1 MTLET
6 LETGGIG
13 HLELDFTD
21 KVRDDKNPDFPR
33 LTLPV
38 GLPPILDIIEQLVET
53 CIIDPSY
60 LPLHKYISPR
70 LLPRQH
76 NYDSLFTLDSNSS
89 NTLPEFRIER
99 DAENESRFYEV
110 LSRTVS
116 AAKDQSETEK
126 EFPISTNEARAQDF
140 HLTTV
145 PPGFQ
150 NGMTFDEEKKEDKPA
165 MTLDDLS
172 DVIVDITDLF
182 HVDVQTSSAE
192 TACSFIAEIDD
203 ADLFGAFDL
212 TEIGE
217 QLMSVNESLT
227 NEQMD
232 SSISQQSKKKQIQ
245 TCLLRNTSLSE
256 PKQWAVQLDPN
267 ETLDNFRERIPNM
280 AFEWPFELDVFQKQA
295 ILCLEENKSV
305 LVAAHTSAGKTVVA
319 EYAIAL
325 SLKHATRTIYTSPVK
340 ALSNQKYRELTVTF
354 DDVGLVTGDIQI
366 NDTASCLIVTTEIL
380 RMMLYD
386 GSEILRE
393 LEWVIIDEVHYID
406 DAARGVVWEEVL
418 ILLPDHVKLVLLS
431 ATVPN
436 TMELAEWVG
445 KLKKNPVYVIT
456 TKERPVPLTHYL
468 YTGYS
473 TPSSKGLFLFCNEQ
487 GQFLD
492 QEYARAVNSLKNY
505 QSNLSSNERDKNLW
519 TAIVQM
525 LYKEDK
531 LPAVSFSFSKKKINK
546 NCKYFKNTVL
556 TSPTEK
562 AEIKVFFT
570 KCINKLND
578 EDRRLNQIQQ
588 FKNLLTRGFGV
599 HHSGILPILREL
611 VEILFQKGLIKVLFA
626 TETFAMGVNMPAKTV
641 IFDDVIKHDG
651 KSFRPLHTGE
661 YVQMSGR
668 AGRRGLDSVGSIII
682 LCKADAPNKGDLH
695 RMVLGKPTSLE
706 SRFRLSYSMIL
717 HLLKVEQLQVQDMMK
732 RSFSTFNNK
741 KESAEMME
749 KIKVQLSTLKKVD
762 CFLCSLDLSSYYDS
776 CKEFYRLLGN
786 IQSAII
792 NHPSN
797 LVVPGRVIMV
807 KGPGSQ
813 AVLGVVLKIL
823 AENAPPQFHTLLLC
837 DPFKEET
844 ESGIHPVQ
852 MNDNYLYV
860 PQEVQMTMLIVNAE
874 QIIRVTKNI
883 LHINSSEVM
892 TFIEILKLGKRRI
905 KHIPPCIEYLIKNLM
920 FLSVANP
927 TGLIGYHPILDLHIQ
942 NIELEENC
950 KALTLLFTSFSEKFD
965 CIRCPEF
972 IQHFYA
978 HDSNINI
985 RERHKELQHLL
996 SDEYLTLLPEY
1007 QQMNTVL
1014 KNLNYINVQERV
1026 ELKGRVACYF
1036 SKHEVLLTE
1045 VIMENVFQYTTPA
1058 ETAALLSCFV
1068 LETNKCKQPKLSGN
1082 LLEGKKKI
1090 LSIASYVGNQQ
1101 REAGMFIPVDVF
1113 VNTLHFG
1120 MTQVVHSWALGKSFS
1135 EVTQLTDLEEGI
1147 IVKSIQAL
1155 HEVLQR
1161 VQEAADFIGNTILSE
1176 KCKVAQ
1182 TSIRRDIIFAAS
1194 LYIQ

>member
-1 MTLET
+1 MCRPLESKLSYS
-6 LETGGIG
+6 LE
-13 HLELDFTD
+13 HM
-21 KVRDDKNPDFPR
+21 KCVVHWK
-33 LTLPV
+33 LPV
-38 GLPPILDIIEQLVET
+38 GLPPVLDIIEQLVEN

-60 LPLHKYISPR
+60 LPLHKYISP
-70 LLPRQH
+70 
-76 NYDSLFTLDSNSS
+76 SS
-89 NTLPEFRIER
+89 NTLPEFRIKR
-99 DAENESRFYEV
+99 DAENESRFYE
-110 LSRTVS
+110 REREYYRERERER
-116 AAKDQSETEK
+116 AADL
-126 EFPISTNEARAQDF
+126 DF

-172 DVIVDITDLF
+172 DL
-182 HVDVQTSSAE
+182 
-192 TACSFIAEIDD
+192 IAEIDD

-217 QLMSVNESLT
+217 QLMS
-227 NEQMD
+227 
-232 SSISQQSKKKQIQ
+232 
-245 TCLLRNTSLSE
+245 
-256 PKQWAVQLDPN
+256 
-267 ETLDNFRERIPNM
+267 
-280 AFEWPFELDVFQKQA
+280 WPFELDVFQKQA

-380 RMMLYD
+380 RLMLYD

-436 TMELAEWVG
+436 TMELAEW
-445 KLKKNPVYVIT
+445 
-456 TKERPVPLTHYL
+456 
-468 YTGYS
+468 
-473 TPSSKGLFLFCNEQ
+473 
-487 GQFLD
+487 
-492 QEYARAVNSLKNY
+492 
-505 QSNLSSNERDKNLW
+505 DKNLW

-556 TSPTEK
+556 TSATEK

-599 HHSGILPILREL
+599 HHSGILLILREL

-695 RMVLGKPTSLE
+695 RMVL
-706 SRFRLSYSMIL
+706 
-717 HLLKVEQLQVQDMMK
+717 
-732 RSFSTFNNK
+732 
-741 KESAEMME
+741 
-749 KIKVQLSTLKKVD
+749 
-762 CFLCSLDLSSYYDS
+762 
-776 CKEFYRLLGN
+776 
-786 IQSAII
+786 
-792 NHPSN
+792 
-797 LVVPGRVIMV
+797 
-807 KGPGSQ
+807 
-813 AVLGVVLKIL
+813 
-823 AENAPPQFHTLLLC
+823 
-837 DPFKEET
+837 
-844 ESGIHPVQ
+844 
-852 MNDNYLYV
+852 
-860 PQEVQMTMLIVNAE
+860 
-874 QIIRVTKNI
+874 
-883 LHINSSEVM
+883 
-892 TFIEILKLGKRRI
+892 
-905 KHIPPCIEYLIKNLM
+905 
-920 FLSVANP
+920 
-927 TGLIGYHPILDLHIQ
+927 
-942 NIELEENC
+942 
-950 KALTLLFTSFSEKFD
+950 
-965 CIRCPEF
+965 
-972 IQHFYA
+972 
-978 HDSNINI
+978 
-985 RERHKELQHLL
+985 
-996 SDEYLTLLPEY
+996 
-1007 QQMNTVL
+1007 VL

-1045 VIMENVFQYTTPA
+1045 
-1058 ETAALLSCFV
+1058 
-1068 LETNKCKQPKLSGN
+1068 
-1082 LLEGKKKI
+1082 
-1090 LSIASYVGNQQ
+1090 
-1101 REAGMFIPVDVF
+1101 
-1113 VNTLHFG
+1113 
-1120 MTQVVHSWALGKSFS
+1120 
-1135 EVTQLTDLEEGI
+1135 
-1147 IVKSIQAL
+1147 AL

-1161 VQEAADFIGNTILSE
+1161 VQEAADFIGNTILSD
-1176 KCKVAQ
+1176 KCKYDLNRSVV
-1182 TSIRRDIIFAAS
+1182 T
-1194 LYIQ
+1194 